1 MPDFLIWPA
10 VAVICIIVIGIAAL
24 LILRPALLRLFD
36 RISKVSKDGVALE
49 SSQERRSDSSPMQ
62 LSFPELM
69 NMPISA
75 TVLERER
82 NIKDQLHDL
91 NLQNDSEKIE
101 ALIRVTA
108 TARIETEFTNIAHTI
123 FGSQVELLVLLA
135 GTPQGATMS
144 HAEEIFKQAQELYPE
159 IHNDRT
165 LEVWLKYLL
174 SNNLITVE
182 KDKMDISRVG
192 GDFLKFLVDARIAY
206 PRKG

>member
-36 RISKVSKDGVALE
+36 RVSKVSKDGVALE
-49 SSQERRSDSSPMQ
+49 SSQERRIDSSPMQ

-69 NMPISA
+69 KMPISA

-91 NLQNDSEKIE
+91 NLQNDKEKIE

-108 TARIETEFTNIAHTI
+108 TARIETEFANIAHTI
-123 FGSQVELLVLLA
+123 FGSQVELLVQLA
-135 GTPQGATMS
+135 GTPQGSKMS
-144 HAEEIFKQAQELYPE
+144 HAETIFKQAQELFPE
-159 IHNDRT
+159 IHNDRNID
-165 LEVWLKYLL
+165 VWLRYLL
-174 SNNLITVE
+174 TNNLVKVEADKIDITQ
-182 KDKMDISRVG
+182 IGS
-192 GDFLKFLVDARIAY
+192 DFLKFLVDARIAY
-206 PRKG
+206 RRNG